1 MSSAANAAVKLGA
14 RMGMSSIA
22 RQALV
27 RSKPILGA
35 TESHSMPAAR
45 DTLITKYRVVTCPM
59 TMSRA
64 VLGAT
69 ESHSVPTIPK
79 ARA

>member
-1 MSSAANAAVKLGA
+1 MSTAQQAIKLGA

-22 RQALV
+22 RRALV
-27 RSKPILGA
+27 NSKRILGA
-35 TESHSMPAAR
+35 AESHSMPAPR
-45 DTLITKYRVVTCPM
+45 ETLVEKVRVVTCPM
-59 TMSRA
+59 TMSRK

-69 ESHSVPTIPK
+69 ESHAVPTIPK